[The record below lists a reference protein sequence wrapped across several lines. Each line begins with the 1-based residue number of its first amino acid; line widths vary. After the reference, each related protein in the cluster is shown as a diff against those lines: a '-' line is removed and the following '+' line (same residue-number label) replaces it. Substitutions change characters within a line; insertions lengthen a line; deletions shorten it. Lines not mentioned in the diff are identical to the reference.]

1 MSKREVEKLQ
11 DTPIFNND
19 IYLFNGHGEDR
30 VENGEFVKFKL
41 PDNVYYITTT
51 ECGKVSQLASVD
63 VLQSYGWR
71 NKAFDTVPKPKT
83 EQYNFNKG
91 ELAQIFG
98 VDNPDT
104 IHIHLPGEEITDNY
118 FTPISTIGDPRT
130 NAGYN
135 KTQLDGASGLM
146 KRDDW
151 LALDSDL
158 RKKLTKRTKVEKMQS
173 VQFLGFYE
181 ASSFPTK
188 QEVETKLNEVQDPKN
203 KVRDTIRYYFGVKK
217 PVSELINQ
225 FKSDNR
231 KTIFFNPLCRVLPP
245 NSGITQEYR
254 GLTAAASNRAEQ
266 ERKGPSPEGGR
277 RKTRRHKKLKRQT
290 RKRR

>member
-1 MSKREVEKLQ
+1 MSTRELKALQ
-11 DTPIFNND
+11 ETPIFNND

-41 PDNVYYITTT
+41 PENVYYITTT

-63 VLQSYGWR
+63 VLKSYGWR
-71 NKAFDTVPKPKT
+71 NKALDTVPKPNT
-83 EQYNFNKG
+83 QQYNFNKKELG
-91 ELAQIFG
+91 EIFG

-135 KTQLDGASGLM
+135 KTQLDGASGLI

-151 LALDSDL
+151 LALNKEL
-158 RKKLTKRTKVEKMQS
+158 TEKLTRRVKVEKMQS
-173 VQFLGFYE
+173 VQFLGYYE

-225 FKSDNR
+225 FKSEGR
-231 KTIFFNPLCRVLPP
+231 RTIFFNPLCRVLPD
-245 NSGITQEYR
+245 NSGISQEYL
-254 GLTAAASNRAEQ
+254 GLAKSTSSQAE
-266 ERKGPSPEGGR
+266 EARKGQEGGR